1 MYQVEALCN
10 RIVLID
16 KGQTVLYGSVDEIKR
31 NFSGNAVIVD
41 GHGDFS
47 NIPGVLETQRQNGR
61 LHMSL
66 EIGTDPQSV
75 FRALASRPDVK
86 IERFELAEPSLDD
99 IFINVVQ
106 GGETTQEIDDA

>member
-1 MYQVEALCN
+1 
-10 RIVLID
+10 
-16 KGQTVLYGSVDEIKR
+16 
-31 NFSGNAVIVD
+31 
-41 GHGDFS
+41 
-47 NIPGVLETQRQNGR
+47 
-61 LHMSL
+61 
-66 EIGTDPQSV
+66 V